1 MNGAAPVFLVDTNV
15 WLDNYLGF
23 RPNHRASCE
32 FLDEAVE
39 RGATLCH
46 AATTAKDVHF
56 FTCSTLKKAAR
67 EKGEAVDEAFALAA
81 NRLAWANLANMN
93 EVSTLVGLDLSD
105 FWVASKL
112 SAFNGDI
119 EDNLIM
125 ACAERAKADY
135 IVTRD
140 KGLLRRSTVCAL
152 APEDATRRLSAV
164 EGQQAAV
171 ALARARQLVRRAVE
185 RDAAVLH
192 EHDAIHGVH
201 TGQMV
206 GDHDHRLARQR
217 LEQVVQQRA
226 LGDGVE
232 AYRGLV
238 EDDKGRILVK
248 CPGNGNFLGLPA

>member
-81 NRLAWANLANMN
+81 NRLAWANL
-93 EVSTLVGLDLSD
+93 LSD

-135 IVTRD
+135 IATRD

-152 APEDATRRLSAV
+152 APEDAT
-164 EGQQAAV
+164 
-171 ALARARQLVRRAVE
+171 ALLRAR
-185 RDAAVLH
+185 
-192 EHDAIHGVH
+192 G
-201 TGQMV
+201 
-206 GDHDHRLARQR
+206 
-217 LEQVVQQRA
+217 
-226 LGDGVE
+226 
-232 AYRGLV
+232 
-238 EDDKGRILVK
+238 
-248 CPGNGNFLGLPA
+248 